1 MKPSE
6 LILVTGATGY
16 IGGRLVPRL
25 LEAGYRVRCL
35 VRDAERLKG
44 RAWTDKVDVVEGDA
58 LQPETL
64 LPAMEGVSAAYY
76 LIHSLSDTDE
86 FHERDM
92 VVARNFAEAAKFAN
106 VKHIIY
112 LGGLGDPEADL
123 SEHLRSRQHTGDALR
138 EAGVPVTEFRAAIIV
153 GSGSLSFEMIRYLT
167 ERLPIMICPR
177 WVFTNIQPI
186 AIDDVLKYMVSA
198 LSVPESAGRVIEIGG
213 ADVLTYGDMMLGYA
227 KVRGL
232 RRRLISVPVL
242 TPRLSAHWVH
252 WMTPVHA
259 KVVYPLIEGLRNEV
273 VVRDSAAQALFP
285 EIRPVD
291 YATAVRRALDDLEA
305 GKVETTWSDA
315 LSTTLGD
322 VRPLELTTEQ
332 GLNIERRQEIVAAP
346 PEAVF
351 HVFSGLGGERGWL
364 YADALWQLRG
374 IADRLVGGVGFRRGR
389 RHRDEVRVGDAL
401 DFWRVEEVEP
411 GRLLRLRAEMKLPGR
426 AWLQFEARPLPENKT
441 LLVQTA
447 YLAPKG
453 LFGFLYWYGLYP
465 FHGLIFG
472 NLIRAISERASEYHA
487 QQLVT
492 MLQAEAPL
500 GADGRVKDGARVV
513 DTEFGPM

>member
-1 MKPSE
+1 MEQSE

-44 RAWTDKVDVVEGDA
+44 RPWTDKVEIVEGDA

-64 LPAMEGVSAAYY
+64 TPAMVGVSAAYY
-76 LIHSLSDTDE
+76 LIHSLTDTAE
-86 FHERDM
+86 FHKRDM
-92 VVARNFAEAAKFAN
+92 IVARNFAEAAKTAN
-106 VKHIIY
+106 VNRIIY
-112 LGGLGDPEADL
+112 LGGLGDPESDL

-138 EAGVPVTEFRAAIIV
+138 EAGVPVTEFRAAVIV

-167 ERLPIMICPR
+167 ERLPVMICPR
-177 WVFTNIQPI
+177 WVYTNIQPI

-198 LSVPESAGRVIEIGG
+198 LSVPESANRVIEIGG

-232 RRRLISVPVL
+232 RRRLIPVPVL
-242 TPRLSAHWVH
+242 TPRLSARWVH

-259 KVVYPLIEGLRNEV
+259 NIVYPLIEGLRNEV
-273 VVRDSAAQALFP
+273 VVRDNTAQELFP
-285 EIRPVD
+285 DIHPVD
-291 YATAVRRALDDLEA
+291 YATAVQRALTDLDA
-305 GKVETTWSDA
+305 GKVETSWSDA

-322 VRPLELTTEQ
+322 AGPVELTTEQ
-332 GLNIERRQEIVAAP
+332 GMNIERRQEIVAAP
-346 PEAVF
+346 PGEVYE
-351 HVFSGLGGERGWL
+351 VFSGLGGERGWL
-364 YADALWQLRG
+364 YGNALWRLRG
-374 IADRLVGGVGFRRGR
+374 IVDRLVGGVGFRRGR
-389 RHRDEVRVGDAL
+389 RHPDQLRAGDAL
-401 DFWRVEEVEP
+401 DFWRVETVEP

-472 NLIRAISERASEYHA
+472 NLIRAIAERATQSHA
-487 QQLVT
+487 KQLVW
-492 MLQAEAPL
+492 MLQEEASL
-500 GADGRVKDGARVV
+500 RDKGRIKDGGRIIDAGFESV
-513 DTEFGPM
+513 